1 MKQLSKTIL
10 LFSAVAAIFITLSS
24 FIINEKKKE
33 TISTASYTITF
44 NGIETIGTTERWSWT
59 VSNPNPGNGS
69 NGTLQ
74 NISHWDIPLCAAAEA
89 ALVGAEYSTDGGIT
103 WVSVP
108 LEIERDPSIR
118 LCTTTDVLKFN
129 IGTIGTAPNNYRI
142 TFNQMLSVNRWA
154 TSYIKTGGG
163 LQGCNMY
170 DYVGVGC
177 EIPTGGTRNY

>member
-1 MKQLSKTIL
+1 MKQFSKTIL
-10 LFSAVAAIFITLSS
+10 LFSTVAAFFITLSS
-24 FIINEKKKE
+24 FINVKKKE
-33 TISTASYTITF
+33 AKHTESYAITF
-44 NGIETIGTTERWSWT
+44 LGIETIGTTERWTWT
-59 VSNPNPGNGS
+59 VSNPNPGNGT

-89 ALVGAEYSTDGGIT
+89 ALVGAEYSTDGGLT

-108 LEIERDPSIR
+108 LDIERDPSIR

-129 IGTIGTAPNNYRI
+129 VGTVGTAPNHYRLI
-142 TFNQMLSVNRWA
+142 FNKTLNVNLYA

-170 DYVGVGC
+170 VYIGVGC
-177 EIPTGGTRNY
+177 EIPPGGTRNY